1 MLALSSEN
9 IESFLNVRQKLSKK
23 QRQVRTRAEVI
34 LNARTTPNNVFICVA
49 ERILGHV
56 FFWISK
62 GRPQFGI
69 LKFNNMFSLERMFV
83 EVTFF
88 LKKFLQTVYCLKL
101 RGRTKVANL
110 SRQLKAKGVPVFYS
124 DAGNRKPFNGCRL
137 PHTRRI

>member
-9 IESFLNVRQKLSKK
+9 IESFLNTRQKLSKK

-49 ERILGHV
+49 EKTLGHV

-62 GRPQFGI
+62 GRPQFSI
-69 LKFNNMFSLERMFV
+69 LKFNNMFSLERMFT

-88 LKKFLQTVYCLKL
+88 LKKFLQKVYCLKL
-101 RGRTKVANL
+101 RGRTKITSL
-110 SRQLKAKGVPVFYS
+110 TKQLKAKGIPVFYS
-124 DAGNRKPFNGCRL
+124 DTGNRKPFNGCKL